1 MMPKSKLLLASM
13 TLLMAYSVTAQE
25 PSPQLLRQQVENTER
40 AFAATMAERDYAAFT
55 RFLSDEAVF
64 FSGETVLHG
73 KQEVAAAWKP
83 YFDGAEAPFAWE
95 PQVVEVLDSGALAL
109 SSGPVYDPGGKLV
122 SHFTSIWRL
131 EAPGTWRIIFDK
143 GSRACSAPVPE
154 EKDQDETDRE
164 E

>member
-1 MMPKSKLLLASM
+1 M
-13 TLLMAYSVTAQE
+13 TLLMACTVSAQE
-25 PSPQLLRQQVENTER
+25 SSSLQLRQQVENTER

-73 KQEVAAAWKP
+73 KQEVAAVWKP

-122 SHFTSIWRL
+122 SNFTSIWRL

-154 EKDQDETDRE
+154 EKHPE